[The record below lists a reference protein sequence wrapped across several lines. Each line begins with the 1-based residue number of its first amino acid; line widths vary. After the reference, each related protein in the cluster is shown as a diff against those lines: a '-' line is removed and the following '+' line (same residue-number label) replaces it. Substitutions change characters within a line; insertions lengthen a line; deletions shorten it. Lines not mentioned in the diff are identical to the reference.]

1 MLICPLKLELW
12 TMQNLSEFRPVITGS
27 HFHVF
32 DRIMRSGPNQKL
44 LPFRAESKCF
54 NNHGGVITV
63 EVSARKKWKPGNGC
77 GCGSDC
83 MTSSLVPASGLQVAA
98 VLCKMFLRLDLFF
111 LLSFFLRST
120 RRGFLRMDWLRFDCQ
135 ASSRSQIRMRVCERK
150 RERQCERVR
159 VRKCVRKCV
168 CWTKEESH
176 PPGGPV
182 CLQLRIHHETDHPC
196 LLLRLFGI
204 NAHQEA
210 KWSSQDV
217 LRELRLRRW
226 GANQRKAGGDASR
239 QKNGRKKA
247 SPDFLPQIKGEPFK
261 ESLSSEKKYFCQ

>member
-1 MLICPLKLELW
+1 MLISPLKLELW
-12 TMQNLSEFRPVITGS
+12 TMQNLSEFRPVRTGS

-135 ASSRSQIRMRVCERK
+135 ASSRSQIRMRVCERE
-150 RERQCERVR
+150 RERGSGRECVWERAWESACVGQRRR
-159 VRKCVRKCV
+159 VTHPVVPYASSCASTMKQIILV
-168 CWTKEESH
+168 CFSVFLASMLTKK
-176 PPGGPV
+176 
-182 CLQLRIHHETDHPC
+182 QND
-196 LLLRLFGI
+196 
-204 NAHQEA
+204 
-210 KWSSQDV
+210 
-217 LRELRLRRW
+217 LRRT
-226 GANQRKAGGDASR
+226 S
-239 QKNGRKKA
+239 
-247 SPDFLPQIKGEPFK
+247 
-261 ESLSSEKKYFCQ
+261 

>member
-1 MLICPLKLELW
+1 MLISPLKLELW
-12 TMQNLSEFRPVITGS
+12 TMQNLSEFRPVRTGS

-63 EVSARKKWKPGNGC
+63 EVSARKKWKPGIGC

-111 LLSFFLRST
+111 LLSFFLSST

-150 RERQCERVR
+150 REREAEAE
-159 VRKCVRKCV
+159 
-168 CWTKEESH
+168 TKLFSPHWVEMNEILIDSL
-176 PPGGPV
+176 
-182 CLQLRIHHETDHPC
+182 CFIRNEKKSASAKFNHEWP
-196 LLLRLFGI
+196 LLLL
-204 NAHQEA
+204 
-210 KWSSQDV
+210 
-217 LRELRLRRW
+217 L
-226 GANQRKAGGDASR
+226 
-239 QKNGRKKA
+239 
-247 SPDFLPQIKGEPFK
+247 
-261 ESLSSEKKYFCQ
+261 

>member
-63 EVSARKKWKPGNGC
+63 EVSARKKWKPGSGC

-98 VLCKMFLRLDLFF
+98 VLCKMFLRLDLF
-111 LLSFFLRST
+111 SFFLSSFNPERLPPYGLAS
-120 RRGFLRMDWLRFDCQ
+120 LRLP
-135 ASSRSQIRMRVCERK
+135 SQLTVADSDVCVWERK
-150 RERQCERVR
+150 RERQCVRVR

-247 SPDFLPQIKGEPFK
+247 SPDFLSQIKREP
-261 ESLSSEKKYFCQ
+261 

>member
-63 EVSARKKWKPGNGC
+63 EVSARKKWKPGSGC

-98 VLCKMFLRLDLFF
+98 VLCKMFLRLDLFSF
-111 LLSFFLRST
+111 FLSFFVQP
-120 RRGFLRMDWLRFDCQ
+120 GE
-135 ASSRSQIRMRVCERK
+135 ASSVWTGFASIAKPALGRRFGCVCV
-150 RERQCERVR
+150 RERERGSARECVWESAWESACVGQRRR
-159 VRKCVRKCV
+159 VTHPVVPYASSCASTMKQIILV
-168 CWTKEESH
+168 CFSVFLASMLTKK
-176 PPGGPV
+176 
-182 CLQLRIHHETDHPC
+182 QND
-196 LLLRLFGI
+196 
-204 NAHQEA
+204 
-210 KWSSQDV
+210 
-217 LRELRLRRW
+217 LRRT
-226 GANQRKAGGDASR
+226 S
-239 QKNGRKKA
+239 
-247 SPDFLPQIKGEPFK
+247 
-261 ESLSSEKKYFCQ
+261 